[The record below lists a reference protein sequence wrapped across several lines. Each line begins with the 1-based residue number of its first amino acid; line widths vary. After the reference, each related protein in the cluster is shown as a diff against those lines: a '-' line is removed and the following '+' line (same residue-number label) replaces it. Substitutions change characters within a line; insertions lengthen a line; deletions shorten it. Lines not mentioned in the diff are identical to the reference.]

1 MDDQASGVGRNDR
14 IPGQALP
21 APTFSFEIVVVSGD
35 EAEELRLAQAH
46 AIRQL
51 LEDVA
56 ERRSQRG
63 LLREDVMPPAAGTSD
78 VGRPEA

>member
-1 MDDQASGVGRNDR
+1 MDDEVEGASGNGRV
-14 IPGQALP
+14 PGAATP
-21 APTFSFEIVVVSGD
+21 EPTFSFEIVVVSGD
-35 EAEELRLAQAH
+35 EAKELRLAQAR

-63 LLREDVMPPAAGTSD
+63 VLRGRNAAS
-78 VGRPEA
+78 